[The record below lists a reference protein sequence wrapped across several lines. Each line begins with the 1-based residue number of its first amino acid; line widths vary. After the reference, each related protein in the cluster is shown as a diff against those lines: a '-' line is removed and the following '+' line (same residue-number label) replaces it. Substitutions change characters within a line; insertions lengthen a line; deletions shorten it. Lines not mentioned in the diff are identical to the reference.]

1 MPSYKHAF
9 PRQHYQLLESHVSPM
24 RELMKRL
31 QIKVLANSQYK
42 IFEVDLARI
51 QEEINRVCNKSLEQI
66 CKAENADRG
75 PAGAALCSATAAEIG
90 SDLVFLKHHCAGAK
104 AATARFAGILGVE
117 VPKIGK

>member
-1 MPSYKHAF
+1 M
-9 PRQHYQLLESHVSPM
+9 SPM

-31 QIKVLANSQYK
+31 QIKVGANNQYK

-90 SDLVFLKHHCAGAK
+90 SDMVFLKHHCAGAK